1 MLAFALIA
9 YEPDFLMQ
17 LFYQGQLVTCVQ
29 LLQGLEG
36 SISEA
41 QPFLLKAW
49 AKEGEGD
56 KTGHKHA
63 NTAASNSDDN
73 FMPGV

>member
-1 MLAFALIA
+1 MLAFALVA

-17 LFYQGQLVTCVQ
+17 FFYQGQLVTSVQ

-41 QPFLLKAW
+41 QPFLLKART
-49 AKEGEGD
+49 KEGD
-56 KTGHKHA
+56 KDWPQTCQHCG
-63 NTAASNSDDN
+63 
-73 FMPGV
+73 

>member
-1 MLAFALIA
+1 MLAFALVA

-17 LFYQGQLVTCVQ
+17 FFYQGQLVTSVQ

-41 QPFLLKAW
+41 QPFLLKARI
-49 AKEGEGD
+49 KEED
-56 KTGHKHA
+56 K
-63 NTAASNSDDN
+63 DW
-73 FMPGV
+73 P